1 MDLTR
6 LKRLIFSLFLITSSM
21 TFLMVILKSAVSP
34 LFGVYKESF
43 CILIIFIS
51 LFEIYKLNKISLTF
65 IASMGFSLVAFFSI
79 FISELYNSLPI
90 FNYIYEMKIFFFY
103 FILFTSMTL
112 LCSTY
117 KSTEDNIKL
126 ATKVFLIFSIIN
138 VIFSIVQRYYF
149 SDVIASFGFESS
161 VEARDSFGSENSIV
175 IQTQNGLFRT
185 IGTFSAPMVLAEYL
199 MFSTFLFSLKAK
211 DLMIKIVWISL
222 SILAIYFTSYK
233 TVLMYLPAVILL
245 SFLNTRYRK
254 VTTASYCFFLLIFG
268 FLATHT
274 HIVYN
279 VVYPFHQVYA
289 EYSVR
294 LRIEF
299 LFDVFSQMDNI
310 WKLLFGV
317 GYGYNGGFLG
327 YFEDSVPLDSIY
339 IWMLSNY
346 GFVGVI
352 VFLMLI
358 VFLYNYKP
366 FPATGE
372 HEEIFYSCKDYIVL
386 VVCANFFW
394 NNIFINYPSFL
405 FPLLFLILYYNLI
418 VQKNR
423 LLN

>member
-1 MDLTR
+1 
-6 LKRLIFSLFLITSSM
+6 M

-34 LFGVYKESF
+34 LFGVYKEGF
-43 CILIIFIS
+43 CILIILIS
-51 LFEIYKLNKISLTF
+51 FFEYYKLNKISL
-65 IASMGFSLVAFFSI
+65 ILMASMVFSI
-79 FISELYNSLPI
+79 VALSSILISELYNTLPL
-90 FNYIYEMKIFFFY
+90 FNYVYEMKIFSFY
-103 FILFTSMTL
+103 FILFLAITL
-112 LCSTY
+112 LCSNY
-117 KSTEDNIKL
+117 KNTEDNIKL
-126 ATKVFLIFSIIN
+126 ATKVFLIFSIVN
-138 VIFSIVQRYYF
+138 VILSIIQRYYF

-199 MFSTFLFSLKAK
+199 MFSTFLFSLKSK
-211 DLMIKIVWISL
+211 DLMLKIVWISM

-245 SFLNTRYRK
+245 SFLDTRYRK
-254 VTTASYCFFLLIFG
+254 VTTASYCFLLLFFG
-268 FLATHT
+268 FIATHT
-274 HIVYN
+274 HIIYN
-279 VVYPFHQVYA
+279 IVYPFHQVYA

-327 YFEDSVPLDSIY
+327 YFEGSVPLDSIY
-339 IWMLSNY
+339 IWILSNY
-346 GFVGVI
+346 GFVGVMI
-352 VFLMLI
+352 FLILI
-358 VFLYNYKP
+358 VCLYNYKP
-366 FPATGE
+366 FLTTGE
-372 HEEIFYSCKDYIVL
+372 HEEIFYSCKNYVVL

-423 LLN
+423 LIN